1 MPQAELLREQAE
13 TCMAEAPSHEREGR
27 AEEALAAL
35 RRAVLLYA
43 AADSTLEPGDKPGPL
58 KRARADA
65 CRLFGV
71 ALATAGRH
79 AEAANIYQE
88 ATDLYGLFEDDEA
101 RRLAKE
107 CARNLLNGVAALRA
121 QPRERLH
128 LLIAHYERVQQQLA
142 LEPDTEA
149 KQAECAV
156 HIARI
161 YQRRDRPAESVE
173 RYWEALD
180 LYSRSGAPE
189 EVQLARAEC
198 HHRIATLFAVHLD
211 NPREAIR
218 HYRNA
223 IALYEAN
230 EPAFD
235 AVQPSLETCRAALAR
250 TEATIARQ
258 GYGRDREWSRE

>member
-13 TCMAEAPSHEREGR
+13 TCMAEAPDYEREGLT
-27 AEEALAAL
+27 EEVLAVL

-43 AADSTLEPGDKPGPL
+43 AADSTLEPLEAAGSL

-65 CRLFGV
+65 CRAFGT

-79 AEAANIYQE
+79 AEAANIFQE
-88 ATDLYGLFEDDEA
+88 ATDLYGLFEDEEA
-101 RRLAKE
+101 RILSKE
-107 CARNLLNGVAALRA
+107 CARSLLDNVAALRS
-121 QPRERLH
+121 QPHERLH
-128 LLIAHYERVQQQLA
+128 LLTAHYERAQQQLA

-161 YQRRDRPAESVE
+161 YQRRERPAESVE
-173 RYWEALD
+173 RYQEALD
-180 LYSRSGAPE
+180 LYSRSHAAE

-198 HHRIATLFAVHLD
+198 HHRIATLLAVPLD
-211 NPREAIR
+211 NAREAIH
-218 HYRNA
+218 HYRSA
-223 IALYEAN
+223 IALYAAS

-235 AVQPSLETCRAALAR
+235 GVQPSLEICRVALAR
-250 TEATIARQ
+250 IEVMLERQ
-258 GYGRDREWSRE
+258 DYRRDREWSHD